1 MKVEVLKPVEI
12 EVHTVKINVKLYDDI
27 TENIPKFLLNKHG
40 EFEIEIEVDTGKVV
54 NWSGIESIR
63 IYDNV
68 CDCGTY
74 TLFDKDGSII
84 VEVINDYVPNDLIP
98 GSYGDYIDL
107 QISMDG
113 VVTNWPKKPD
123 VSYFFKQDNEY

>member
-12 EVHTVKINVKLYDDI
+12 EVHTVKINVKLYDDAS
-27 TENIPKFLLNKHG
+27 ENIPNFLLNKHG

-54 NWSGIESIR
+54 NWSGVESIR
-63 IYDNV
+63 IFDKV

-74 TLFDKDGSII
+74 TLFDKNGSRV
-84 VEVINDYVPNDLIP
+84 VEVINDYVPNNLIP

-107 QISMDG
+107 QINMDG

>member
-12 EVHTVKINVKLYDDI
+12 EVHTVKINVKLYDDV

-54 NWSGIESIR
+54 NWSGVESIH
-63 IYDNV
+63 IFDKV

-74 TLFDKDGSII
+74 TLFDKNGSRII
-84 VEVINDYVPNDLIP
+84 EVINDYVPNDLIP

-107 QISMDG
+107 QINMDG

>member
-12 EVHTVKINVKLYDDI
+12 EVHTVKINVKLCDDAA
-27 TENIPKFLLNKHG
+27 ENIPNFLLNKHG

-54 NWSGIESIR
+54 NWSGVESIR
-63 IYDNV
+63 IFDKV

-74 TLFDKDGSII
+74 TLFDKNGSRI

-107 QISMDG
+107 QINMDG

>member
-12 EVHTVKINVKLYDDI
+12 EVHTVKINVKLYDDV
-27 TENIPKFLLNKHG
+27 TENIPNFLLNKHG

-54 NWSGIESIR
+54 NWSGVESIQ
-63 IYDNV
+63 IFDKV

-74 TLFDKDGSII
+74 TLFDKNGSRI

-98 GSYGDYIDL
+98 GNYGDYIDL
-107 QISMDG
+107 QINMDG

>member
-12 EVHTVKINVKLYDDI
+12 EVHTVKINVKLYDDV
-27 TENIPKFLLNKHG
+27 TENIPNFLLNKHG

-54 NWSGIESIR
+54 NWSDVESIQ
-63 IYDNV
+63 IFDKV

-74 TLFDKDGSII
+74 TLFDKNGSRI
-84 VEVINDYVPNDLIP
+84 VEVISDYVPNDLIP
-98 GSYGDYIDL
+98 GNHGDYIDL
-107 QISMDG
+107 QINMDG

>member
-63 IYDNV
+63 ISDNV